1 MKYSILAAACGALI
15 LCAPAQAAETVG
27 DFTIEEG
34 SFGAG
39 TGVHSTGSQD
49 PALSLNGFVNI
60 EGSTVTFTSSD
71 ELTINGSGQAIISPF
86 EGLMTDLTVLFA
98 NPWDR
103 ITFSFDGDVGTFALL
118 VNDTDFGTCTICTI
132 SATGQNKFIV
142 SGGGITKLGFAF
154 DPGVSTSRQFRVEGV
169 SGAVPEPGTWAM
181 MLFGFGAIGF
191 AMRRR
196 RETSGDRIRVRFAF

>member
-15 LCAPAQAAETVG
+15 FCAPAQAAVTVG

-39 TGVHSTGSQD
+39 TGVHSSGEQTGTIID
-49 PALSLNGFVNI
+49 GFVNI
-60 EGSTVTFTSSD
+60 EGSAVTFTSTDS
-71 ELTINGSGQAIISPF
+71 LTINGSGQAVISPVD
-86 EGLMTDLTVLFA
+86 GIMTDLEVLFA
-98 NPWDR
+98 NPWNR

-132 SATGQNKFIV
+132 SARGQNKFIV

-196 RETSGDRIRVRFAF
+196 RQTSGDRIRVRFAF